1 MSDSWINE
9 NEQRM
14 DACDRWEAEADRCGI
29 HDDWQTHP
37 IYDSDEM
44 PEVKDINVWVMVE
57 VDTTM
62 SAKEVAEKIQAK
74 LELLDWEVE

>member
-1 MSDSWINE
+1 MSEQWIND
-9 NEQRM
+9 NEREM
-14 DACDRWEAEADRCGI
+14 DFAERWSEEADRRGI

-44 PEVKDINVWVMVE
+44 PEVKDINVWVCVE

-62 SAKEVAEKIQAK
+62 SAKEVAKKIQAK

>member
-1 MSDSWINE
+1 MSEQWIND
-9 NEQRM
+9 NEREM
-14 DACDRWEAEADRCGI
+14 DFAERWEAEADRCGI
-29 HDDWQTHP
+29 HEDWQTHP

-44 PEVKDINVWVMVE
+44 PEVKDINVWVCVE

-62 SAKEVAEKIQAK
+62 SAKEVAKKIQAK